1 MAFITDLLDAA
12 IRLKCRLMARLNP
25 EVAEIEREFEVIDA
39 RSADIDRQLAELR
52 DRLKMPPYGSGSQS
66 SDKCEKSEL

>member
-12 IRLKCRLMARLNP
+12 IRLKCRLMARLDP
-25 EVAEIEREFEVIDA
+25 EVAEIERGFDEIEA

-52 DRLKMPPYGSGSQS
+52 ERLGMPPSASKCQT
-66 SDKCEKSEL
+66 SDIDEA